1 MERFLAADALGRRL
15 ADGWHVRL
23 QYLRRYG
30 EVAALAGLPVQ
41 AGRWDPEEP
50 MVAVTL
56 ARLKLFEL
64 PRFRLLLP

>member
-1 MERFLAADALGRRL
+1 MERFLADDALGRRL